1 MGVELWE
8 YAGPQSMHSKSSLGD
23 SRIVMVGTYNLDP
36 RSERLNSEIAVI
48 FEDGDVAAELERS
61 MDANLARSWRIG
73 PDGRPEGQ
81 RERYPGARPVKK
93 LKLRLVRLVEP
104 FIRGQ
109 L

>member
-1 MGVELWE
+1 
-8 YAGPQSMHSKSSLGD
+8 
-23 SRIVMVGTYNLDP
+23 MVGTYNLDP

-48 FEDGDVAAELERS
+48 FEDVEVAATLGRS

-73 PDGRPEGQ
+73 PNGRPEGQ
-81 RERYPGARPVKK
+81 RERYPGATPGKK
-93 LKLRLVRLVEP
+93 LKLRLVRLIEP